1 MTERSDHPLAERPA
15 IADPAYG
22 VPRDRKGL
30 LPRTHV
36 AERMGQARV
45 YRVSTVDPRRQP
57 HATPLDGSWRDNTLY
72 FRRQPGGPPQP

>member
-45 YRVSTVDPRRQP
+45 Y
-57 HATPLDGSWRDNTLY
+57 G
-72 FRRQPGGPPQP
+72 